1 MGDQQRIKGVAIE
14 NSLQF
19 LESAFVIHAKSLP
32 RRRMRGIRF
41 GLRVIVL
48 NFSASSALRALQFK
62 IWGSDVDV
70 KP

>member
-32 RRRMRGIRF
+32 RRRTRGIR
-41 GLRVIVL
+41 
-48 NFSASSALRALQFK
+48 
-62 IWGSDVDV
+62 SDSV
-70 KP
+70 